1 MVSLVA
7 ALWGAGAEH
16 VALVQGLLAGLIT
29 AVGCFLGGWFCNHM
43 KAHRAYA
50 LFGMSLAVIA
60 LFMAYSPT
68 TVTMYVVWNMIYSL
82 AVGLSYSAF
91 TAMALTAIGGSA
103 AATGYNV
110 FASLSNFPLWWLGL
124 LLGYV
129 ADHYGPKSMLITE
142 AALGIL
148 GVAIFMSVERALA
161 RRGVIA
167 E

>member
-103 AATGYNV
+103 AATGLQC
-110 FASLSNFPLWWLGL
+110 FCITFELPSLVARSSFRIRCRSLWPKIH
-124 LLGYV
+124 
-129 ADHYGPKSMLITE
+129 ADHRSCFRNPWSSYFYE
-142 AALGIL
+142 C
-148 GVAIFMSVERALA
+148 
-161 RRGVIA
+161 
-167 E
+167 